1 MYKETTGKV
10 ISLLD
15 TNYGKTKS
23 GKDYERR
30 DYLLEVDG
38 GTKYVH
44 CVKFSMTSFDGPIQ
58 EPINVGQM
66 VKVGLKI
73 SANQFNGKWYNDISL
88 VQWEPLEQ

>member
-15 TNYGKTKS
+15 TKLGKTKS

-30 DYLLEVDG
+30 DYLLEVG
-38 GTKYVH
+38 SGTEYVH

-58 EPINVGQM
+58 NPIAVGQE

-73 SANQFNGKWYNDISL
+73 EASQFNGKWYNDVTL
-88 VQWEPLEQ
+88 VQWEPLV